1 MLYIHKSNDVIQD
14 VIVEC
19 LCPIIEDLA
28 DEFDM
33 LRRCESL
40 AIYAPSPIA
49 REILG
54 RILEEFEDVWVVAE
68 SHNELLYKDDNKV
81 IITLSDDGAIFVEN
95 AYDEDGVI
103 KRTEAVLSYVY
114 DGFTNKEVE
123 DIAVDV
129 FSVLVFGFEE
139 DEIENTDVA
148 TKEETKSTDTSTT
161 AVYKVNGKEVDKDTY
176 EKALANFNKKYD
188 EIGEKYLDNV
198 RDMLLG
204 YYEWMDAV
212 ADLHSMFRW

>member
-1 MLYIHKSNDVIQD
+1 MLYVHKSNDIVQD

-19 LCPIIEDLA
+19 LCPIIKDLA
-28 DEFDM
+28 DEFEL

-40 AIYAPSPIA
+40 GIYAPSPIA

-54 RILEEFEDVWVVAE
+54 RILEEFEDVWVIAE

-139 DEIENTDVA
+139 EEIEDTDVA
-148 TKEETKSTDTSTT
+148 CKEESKPSTSTASYTVNGKPVTKEEFD
-161 AVYKVNGKEVDKDTY
+161 
-176 EKALANFNKKYD
+176 KKY
-188 EIGEKYLDNV
+188 EEFENKYLDNV
-198 RDMLLG
+198 RDMLLN
-204 YYEWMDAV
+204 YCEFMDEMNEW
-212 ADLHSMFRW
+212 SKMFRW

>member
-1 MLYIHKSNDVIQD
+1 MLYVHKSNDIVQD

-28 DEFDM
+28 DEFEL

-40 AIYAPSPIA
+40 GIYAPSPIA

-68 SHNELLYKDDNKV
+68 SHNELLYKNDNKV

-139 DEIENTDVA
+139 EEIEDTDIA
-148 TKEETKSTDTSTT
+148 TKEETKPTTST

-176 EKALANFNKKYD
+176 DKVLTDFNNKYD
-188 EIGEKYLDNV
+188 EIGKNYLDNLI
-198 RDMLLG
+198 DMSNR
-204 YYEWMDAV
+204 YNNWINSV
-212 ADLHSMFRW
+212 IKLHRFFY

>member
-1 MLYIHKSNDVIQD
+1 MLYVHKSNDIVQD

-28 DEFDM
+28 DEFEL

-40 AIYAPSPIA
+40 GIYVPSPIA

-139 DEIENTDVA
+139 EEIEDTDVA
-148 TKEETKSTDTSTT
+148 TKEESKPTVSSKESYTI
-161 AVYKVNGKEVDKDTY
+161 NGKPVSKEEFLKV
-176 EKALANFNKKYD
+176 EAEFNKEFRDSLLSWCEMMD
-188 EIGEKYLDNV
+188 EMNEMRKL
-198 RDMLLG
+198 
-204 YYEWMDAV
+204 
-212 ADLHSMFRW
+212 FRW